1 MSIDFGELRD
11 LELEDEEQ
19 REWWEANRQELTRSE
34 KDELFHR
41 IFDEQPFHYL
51 RLIIELSLDNLDN
64 PPRLVENLERLVPH
78 IDGDLAWRDLYDA
91 FRSRVD
97 GNEDLSWDIYELL
110 IETDDEWLTWMAGVA
125 LAQLPENQM
134 RETTLDLLQA
144 DAGTKVRAG
153 LQATLEQYQGQELPE
168 EYISAFRGLALESEP
183 ATLQEL
189 VRANVVLFEENN
201 QLWDMTVDIAE
212 RNPETIPWISRRFA
226 SKIEDEHLEEYI
238 QILKHGIENGQDVDL
253 THANHFLQSNFA
265 HATNTLAEFTI
276 WLDNRDVLTSNRL
289 AEDVSRENP
298 EYLPEL
304 FRRLDD
310 YEHPLKGQFSFIH
323 AGRSRPDELVQLIL
337 DNYDEENS
345 LFYLELL
352 RKALGEL
359 FEHDDTHRSTVED
372 IYEFL
377 VEHFSSEQFVHD
389 LDRDRLNLDDPDA
402 YDEERALGELREF
415 LIELHTIRDFDDE
428 ILDTLDEYE
437 SLSAHFHDLVETRIE
452 TGTPHPFLYLLR
464 DEMRELDFLEDN
476 WDRIPQDKRDD
487 LLASTGFY
495 DFLSEIMFYIHLD
508 NQSVAFE
515 PEVPL
520 HDWQTDE
527 PKGNVDLVVDDIFI
541 DIYRPEAWTPLA
553 LSNRGRFIPNNAES
567 KILGKF
573 KSKFLGT
580 REMADNP
587 CFIALDIDRSE
598 IDREQ
603 VVAALLGSMQVRIY
617 YDEETGETVGED
629 YVRNTDERLEGDY
642 YLLDKHLNGVIW
654 YETDLVEGEDG
665 VMPAL
670 DLGVVPNPEHED
682 GESNFELCQKLERS
696 LTAGS

>member
-1 MSIDFGELRD
+1 MGIDFGELRD
-11 LELEDEEQ
+11 LELEREEQ
-19 REWWEANRQELTRSE
+19 RVWWEANRQELTRRE
-34 KDELFHR
+34 KAE
-41 IFDEQPFHYL
+41 IFYWIIEEQPFHYL
-51 RLIIELSLDNLDN
+51 RLVTELSLDNLDS
-64 PPRLVENLERLVPH
+64 PQRLVEDLQRLAPH
-78 IDGDLAWRDLYDA
+78 IDGDLAWRELYDA
-91 FRSRVD
+91 FRSRLD

-110 IETDDEWLTWMAGVA
+110 IEKDDEWLTWMAAVA
-125 LAQLPENQM
+125 LAQLPKNQM
-134 RETTLDLLQA
+134 RETTLDLLHA

-153 LQATLEQYQGQELPE
+153 LQATLEQYQGQDLPE
-168 EYISAFRGLALESEP
+168 EYILAFRGLAFESEP

-189 VRANVVLFEENN
+189 VRANAVLFEVNN
-201 QLWDMTVDIAE
+201 QLWELTVDIAE
-212 RNPETIPWISRRFA
+212 RNPETIPSISRRFG

-265 HATNTLAEFTI
+265 HATEPLAEFTI
-276 WLDNRDVLTSNRL
+276 WLDNRDELASNRF

-304 FRRLDD
+304 FSRLDD

-323 AGRSRPDELVQLIL
+323 AGRSRPGELAQLIL
-337 DNYDEENS
+337 KNYDEDNS

-359 FEHDDTHRSTVED
+359 FEDEDTHRSTVED

-377 VEHFSSEQFVHD
+377 VDHFSNERFVHE
-389 LDRDRLNLDDPDA
+389 LDRDRLFLDDPDA
-402 YDEERALGELREF
+402 YDEQRALGELREF
-415 LIELHTIRDFDDE
+415 LIELHTIRDFDYE
-428 ILDTLDEYE
+428 ILDTLNEYE
-437 SLSAHFHDLVETRIE
+437 SLSEHFHDLVESRVD

-464 DEMRELDFLEDN
+464 DERRELDFLEDN
-476 WDRIPQDKRDD
+476 WDRIPRDKRDD

-495 DFLSEIMFYIHLD
+495 DFLSEILFYIHMD
-508 NQSVAFE
+508 NQNVSFE

-520 HDWQTDE
+520 HDWQTGD

-553 LSNRGRFIPNNAES
+553 LSNQVRFIPNNAET

-573 KSKFLGT
+573 KNKFLGT
-580 REMADNP
+580 REMTENP

-598 IDREQ
+598 IDRTQ
-603 VVAALLGSMQVRIY
+603 VLAALLGSMQVRIY
-617 YDEETGETVGED
+617 YDEETGEAVGED
-629 YVRNTDERLEGDY
+629 YVRNPDERLEGDY

-654 YETDLVEGEDG
+654 YETSLVEGEDG
-665 VMPAL
+665 VEPAL
-670 DLGVVPNPEHED
+670 DLGVVPNPEHD
-682 GESNFELCQKLERS
+682 SGEANFELCEELERT
-696 LTAGS
+696 LTDG